1 MKSVRTSE
9 KLVLGRKMN
18 CAVVSTLIS
27 LAFVS
32 QAFAVLRPRFPIK
45 PAAPSNGEL
54 IIIGDDLVLRS
65 AKKPLMH
72 HRGPGTVGSAW
83 TAGYG
88 LCEEGCPLRR
98 LRSHTDLHAHE
109 PGNVIERT
117 SRNVISSSVNRFRR
131 RQLYS
136 RHSLAAGL

>member
-32 QAFAVLRPRFPIK
+32 QAFAVLRPPFPIK

-72 HRGPGTVGSAW
+72 HRGQA
-83 TAGYG
+83 
-88 LCEEGCPLRR
+88 
-98 LRSHTDLHAHE
+98 
-109 PGNVIERT
+109 
-117 SRNVISSSVNRFRR
+117 
-131 RQLYS
+131 Q
-136 RHSLAAGL
+136 